1 MRRLFLSARN
11 SKKREALSSFEGSEK
26 SFKLSFE
33 DGINKP
39 AIVLYLVAVGST
51 WKISAEERSGLILL
65 WILNQIDFFA
75 WIEKVKLFTGK
86 LLQVFGSR
94 I

>member
-1 MRRLFLSARN
+1 MRRLFLSTRN
-11 SKKREALSSFEGSEK
+11 SKKGAALSSFEGSEK

-51 WKISAEERSGLILL
+51 WKISAEGRSGLILL

-75 WIEKVKLFTGK
+75 GIEKVKLFTGK
-86 LLQVFGSR
+86 LLQVFGGR